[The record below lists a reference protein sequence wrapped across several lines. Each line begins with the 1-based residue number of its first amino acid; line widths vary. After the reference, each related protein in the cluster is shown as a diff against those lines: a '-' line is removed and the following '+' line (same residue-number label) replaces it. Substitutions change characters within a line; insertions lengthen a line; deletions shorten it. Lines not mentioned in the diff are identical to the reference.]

1 MTRRV
6 INDKK
11 GQDRL
16 PSAHHYYNTLN
27 TYEGAKGRRKK
38 EEGHHLFI
46 YISMQRSRV
55 EETVICSSWRE
66 EELMPT
72 YDTPVN
78 SGRGLI
84 IGEILQHLVS
94 RE

>member
-38 EEGHHLFI
+38 EEGRRASPI
-46 YISMQRSRV
+46 YIYQHAEITGGRNSDLFFV
-55 EETVICSSWRE
+55 ERRRTHAYI
-66 EELMPT
+66 
-72 YDTPVN
+72 
-78 SGRGLI
+78 
-84 IGEILQHLVS
+84 
-94 RE
+94 